1 MRYLSQIITAREQEI
16 LDAMLYFIQTSGLSE
31 YLRKGVVIT
40 GGGAEMLHI
49 GNFLRDISGY
59 TVRTGYPKGGFVATG
74 CEGILSTDAVCT
86 AGMVLLAK
94 EDNLNCCAVSDEAE
108 VEVAEEEPVVAEEPA
123 AVETV
128 EEVAETEEVPEER
141 EEEPVEEEKKEDGG
155 KKEKK
160 SRDGIFSRVRW
171 KVANI
176 FNEMDNENV

>member
-1 MRYLSQIITAREQEI
+1 M
-16 LDAMLYFIQTSGLSE
+16 
-31 YLRKGVVIT
+31 
-40 GGGAEMLHI
+40 
-49 GNFLRDISGY
+49 
-59 TVRTGYPKGGFVATG
+59 
-74 CEGILSTDAVCT
+74 
-86 AGMVLLAK
+86 
-94 EDNLNCCAVSDEAE
+94 
-108 VEVAEEEPVVAEEPA
+108 AEEEPVVAEEPA

-128 EEVAETEEVPEER
+128 EEVAEAEEVPEER